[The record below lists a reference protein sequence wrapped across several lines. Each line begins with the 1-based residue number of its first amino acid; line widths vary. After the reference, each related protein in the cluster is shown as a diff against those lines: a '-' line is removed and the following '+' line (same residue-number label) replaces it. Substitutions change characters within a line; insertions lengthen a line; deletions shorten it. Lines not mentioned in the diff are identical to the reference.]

1 MKGENEDDIEIDR
14 SDLDDSV
21 VAEEAAGE
29 SLKKLRERLK
39 ECEAKAKEYMDGW
52 QRAQA
57 DFVNIR
63 KRDEEAKREF
73 LKFANT
79 DLVAQLIPV
88 LDSFELSLPHGNKEL
103 EVIYKQM
110 LSALKV
116 NGLEE
121 VNPIHQSFEPQNHQA
136 IGLVPTENPEED
148 NEILEVLQKGYIL
161 AGKTLRPAK
170 VRTGEYKVNRY

>member
-39 ECEAKAKEYMDGW
+39 ECEAKAKEYLDGW

-63 KRDEEAKREF
+63 KRDEEAKKEF

-88 LDSFELSLPHGNKEL
+88 LDSF
-103 EVIYKQM
+103 
-110 LSALKV
+110 
-116 NGLEE
+116 
-121 VNPIHQSFEPQNHQA
+121 
-136 IGLVPTENPEED
+136 
-148 NEILEVLQKGYIL
+148 
-161 AGKTLRPAK
+161 
-170 VRTGEYKVNRY
+170 